1 MNYICGWGILASI
14 TGIAIMFSVIKH
26 KKSVSA
32 IKNGTYLIFSILMIC
47 LGITTAH
54 PINQG
59 DYAYSFVSLKRK
71 NLISVTPLKAVLN
84 ALILALKDSAKALV
98 ALFIN

>member
-32 IKNGTYLIFSILMIC
+32 IKNGTYLILYARHEHC
-47 LGITTAH
+47 LTGGS
-54 PINQG
+54 PE
-59 DYAYSFVSLKRK
+59 
-71 NLISVTPLKAVLN
+71 
-84 ALILALKDSAKALV
+84 
-98 ALFIN
+98 

>member
-32 IKNGTYLIFSILMIC
+32 IKNSTYLIFSILMIC
-47 LGITTAH
+47 LGITT
-54 PINQG
+54 ILFK
-59 DYAYSFVSLKRK
+59 DMIVFVQY
-71 NLISVTPLKAVLN
+71 PLVLH
-84 ALILALKDSAKALV
+84 S
-98 ALFIN
+98 

>member
-32 IKNGTYLIFSILMIC
+32 INPNRSLENDKKLFLM
-47 LGITTAH
+47 TA
-54 PINQG
+54 I
-59 DYAYSFVSLKRK
+59 RK
-71 NLISVTPLKAVLN
+71 T
-84 ALILALKDSAKALV
+84 ALYMLDS
-98 ALFIN
+98 